1 MEPSVLRL
9 AVICDVNAENQNHLW
24 LCNNSMNTTCRVC
37 KGYFPAV
44 KCRLWEL
51 KPLFHKNNFN
61 SRSNNKNWT
70 NLISVWFYQLYVSAD
85 RLHTGTKTCTQTAE
99 GKILFLVIKMFGW
112 SDCVLVAC
120 QDKKKAGLSCYLS
133 HLKYLKA
140 VDVQDAHDLVPSF
153 SLCLQGHNIGTIR
166 NKVQQWSF
174 VSLNK

>member
-1 MEPSVLRL
+1 MLMLRIKITFDCVT
-9 AVICDVNAENQNHLW
+9 AAWIRRAECGEQCADVKAIFLLSNADF
-24 LCNNSMNTTCRVC
+24 S
-37 KGYFPAV
+37 
-44 KCRLWEL
+44 EL
-51 KPLFHKNNFN
+51 KRLFHKNNFN
-61 SRSNNKNWT
+61 PRSNNKNWT

-112 SDCVLVAC
+112 SDCGLSG
-120 QDKKKAGLSCYLS
+120 QKQAGLSCYLS
-133 HLKYLKA
+133 YLKYLKA
-140 VDVQDAHDLVPSF
+140 IDVQDAHDLVPSF

>member
-1 MEPSVLRL
+1 MLTLRIRITFDCVTTAWIRRAECGEQRADAKAIFL
-9 AVICDVNAENQNHLW
+9 LWNADFENWNH
-24 LCNNSMNTTCRVC
+24 
-37 KGYFPAV
+37 F
-44 KCRLWEL
+44 
-51 KPLFHKNNFN
+51 FHKNNFN

-99 GKILFLVIKMFGW
+99 GKIIFLVIKMFGW
-112 SDCVLVAC
+112 SDCALVAC
-120 QDKKKAGLSCYLS
+120 QDKKKASLSCYLS